1 VGGLPLFRVLGRFTR
16 RDADRSIPRVSQARG
31 ACAVGCRRGAGA
43 VRRARRLSR
52 WRRMGEAGTTGGV
65 VRNSVRSTRTS
76 RRRAGRP
83 PIGGQWRLPLRTSG
97 GASRCFSPRAP
108 ARPGQRT
115 SVGVATRASGEV
127 QRRASREWLRRSSGR
142 PRATDVSE
150 GSPAASPPLSA
161 AMALERR
168 PDTHTRV
175 GRALLPRS
183 RASPRISRTPSQDR
197 VRLRPADHL
206 QGPALQLQP
215 PRPGRL

>member
-1 VGGLPLFRVLGRFTR
+1 MGGLPLFRVLGRFTR
-16 RDADRSIPRVSQARG
+16 RDAYRSIPRVSQARG

-43 VRRARRLSR
+43 LRRARRPSR
-52 WRRMGEAGTTGGV
+52 WRRMGEAGNTGGV
-65 VRNSVRSTRTS
+65 VRNSVRSTRTN

-115 SVGVATRASGEV
+115 FVGVATRATGDG
-127 QRRASREWLRRSSGR
+127 QRRGSREWLRRSSGR
-142 PRATDVSE
+142 PRATEVFE
-150 GSPAASPPLSA
+150 GSLAASRSVSA
-161 AMALERR
+161 AVALERR
-168 PDTHTRV
+168 PEPPTRV
-175 GRALLPRS
+175 GRALLARC